1 MYGATYWMVLH
12 YSIISHST
20 DTRGVMLHPQ
30 NGEKPYTVRN
40 YTIVGNYKV
49 GFPQWRVM
57 KCHYPGEDFCV
68 SDQKTEKPEKLIF
81 SKLWS

>member
-1 MYGATYWMVLH
+1 MGGATYWMVVMLR
-12 YSIISHST
+12 YSRFLSHSS

-57 KCHYPGEDFCV
+57 KCHYPGEY
-68 SDQKTEKPEKLIF
+68 L
-81 SKLWS
+81 